1 MSKRSWNFFFP
12 RMHTN
17 LSWGTVFSTC
27 KDSCKSI
34 GLCDSRA
41 PGWDASI
48 LHFPEHLPLEFSPSS
63 SNDHSLISLLNISM
77 HLKSISFSSHLSSNH
92 AVSVFHKTSGVSTVC
107 FTWLSFQL
115 LSCQQH
121 LHTGSAIYEASWI
134 FYGDPHLSFGSRVTP
149 WKLALSQLSL
159 PIQYIIS
166 TGVFFETTFLKYQI
180 AAYLGVLRNT
190 QHINIYDFER
200 EIAIPFLFSFFLF
213 SISKLCSTGKSKH
226 ENIASMLFHYPW
238 NNLYW

>member
-1 MSKRSWNFFFP
+1 
-12 RMHTN
+12 MHTN

-48 LHFPEHLPLEFSPSS
+48 LHFPEHLPSLEFSPSP

-77 HLKSISFSSHLSSNH
+77 HLKSISFPSHLSSNH
-92 AVSVFHKTSGVSTVC
+92 AVSVFHKASGVSTVC

-121 LHTGSAIYEASWI
+121 LHTGSAIYGASWI

-159 PIQYIIS
+159 PIQYIIC
-166 TGVFFETTFLKYQI
+166 TGVFFEKTFLKYQI

-190 QHINIYDFER
+190 QHLWFWKGNCYSL
-200 EIAIPFLFSFFLF
+200 PFFFLSFFNLKAMF
-213 SISKLCSTGKSKH
+213 NRKKKAWKH
-226 ENIASMLFHYPW
+226 CFHALSLPME
-238 NNLYW
+238 